1 MKKMKIGV
9 AGMKDKNFRNLRK
22 KFKKAYFLKLNPKN
36 FFKQKDLN
44 AIIIFTEKT
53 YTKVLKSFFYEEKF
67 KIFNNLSWFH
77 FSRSGIE
84 DYVKKTNGINFKLT
98 TGKIINKF
106 NVSEHCIAILLY
118 LSRGLGIK
126 NKNILYK
133 KRPMDLYEKNA
144 LIVGGGNVGLSVAK
158 KLKVFGLN
166 VSVVN
171 TKRLPSI
178 SFISKSYLSNE
189 IQKVVGSF
197 HIVINASSLNKKSF
211 KMFDKKLFFKMKKN
225 SIFINISRGECVN
238 SKDLIKFA
246 KTKKFY
252 GIGLDVFH
260 PESLSRNHSLRKFN
274 NFIYTNHTA
283 GWSENL
289 ERRYKLIEDNIKR
302 YLKKNK
308 LISQYNINH

>member
-1 MKKMKIGV
+1 
-9 AGMKDKNFRNLRK
+9 
-22 KFKKAYFLKLNPKN
+22 
-36 FFKQKDLN
+36 
-44 AIIIFTEKT
+44 
-53 YTKVLKSFFYEEKF
+53 
-67 KIFNNLSWFH
+67 
-77 FSRSGIE
+77 
-84 DYVKKTNGINFKLT
+84 
-98 TGKIINKF
+98 
-106 NVSEHCIAILLY
+106 
-118 LSRGLGIK
+118 
-126 NKNILYK
+126 
-133 KRPMDLYEKNA
+133 
-144 LIVGGGNVGLSVAK
+144 
-158 KLKVFGLN
+158 
-166 VSVVN
+166 
-171 TKRLPSI
+171 
-178 SFISKSYLSNE
+178 
-189 IQKVVGSF
+189 
-197 HIVINASSLNKKSF
+197 
-211 KMFDKKLFFKMKKN
+211 MFDKKLFFKMKKN